1 MCRRCHPQHCVD
13 RKALLFCIQKKHEKY
28 KRKEAFSKMEL
39 TYTKCGDYYLP
50 DFIAPKSPE
59 VGRYGKLYLRYM
71 KNEHRAIYNTLLYSG
86 KLSAEAE
93 RIDREA
99 YDMMRR
105 LIESM
110 AKAQGIT

>member
-1 MCRRCHPQHCVD
+1 
-13 RKALLFCIQKKHEKY
+13 
-28 KRKEAFSKMEL
+28 MEL

-110 AKAQGIT
+110 AKAQGITEQLKADDQMAWVGRMNNIRATAEELVLQEVVYA